1 MLQSSMEW
9 LHISLGLEWFQAIAV
24 TALCLRFVSF
34 PLVVMSQRNMAKM
47 TLYNPEMQDIQ
58 EKVSAA
64 RRRGDML
71 EMVSNVKVYFKL
83 KCILVNEFTVF

>member
-1 MLQSSMEW
+1 
-9 LHISLGLEWFQAIAV
+9 
-24 TALCLRFVSF
+24 
-34 PLVVMSQRNMAKM
+34 MAKM